1 MASSTKTE
9 NYQLNQYSAND
20 QPTWVGD
27 YSGDMLKIDTALGNA
42 AKRTGDKFNETETY
56 AVGNLCIKDDLLY
69 KFTAAKEAG
78 AWDETKVKA
87 TTIEA
92 EFEQLNGD
100 ITQLTEKREWTKV
113 SFIGAVDVTASV
125 PSDKCARVPSTAEE
139 ICVEITAKRNAST
152 TIKFSQ
158 YLKTPGAYN
167 GGYYN
172 SDKYYASYQIGYSNN
187 IIYLNKSW
195 LKVVDNG
202 TEYNNA
208 DTVKVDVYYR

>member
-9 NYQLNQYSAND
+9 NYQLNQYGAND

-100 ITQLTEKREWTKV
+100 IASLTEKQKV
-113 SFIGAVDVTASV
+113 IKEAFIKSETDINGNLYTGIRSSKIWILDAWSVDGCVNVGLTTESEYV
-125 PSDKCARVPSTAEE
+125 LHCSTWENWNRGLLD
-139 ICVEITAKRNAST
+139 ITVWYTYVER
-152 TIKFSQ
+152 
-158 YLKTPGAYN
+158 
-167 GGYYN
+167 
-172 SDKYYASYQIGYSNN
+172 
-187 IIYLNKSW
+187 
-195 LKVVDNG
+195 
-202 TEYNNA
+202 
-208 DTVKVDVYYR
+208 

>member
-9 NYQLNQYSAND
+9 NYQLNQYGAND

-27 YSGDMLKIDTALGNA
+27 YSGDMLKIDTALGNST
-42 AKRTGDKFNETETY
+42 KRTGDKFSEAKTY

-100 ITQLTEKREWTKV
+100 IAGLTENMPLFDIFSETYTSYTSGDRIVQVPKSNFKKIT
-113 SFIGAVDVTASV
+113 STNSIIGVFAYAGVEYDLKAYWD
-125 PSDKCARVPSTAEE
+125 SDYVKLLIKKTNE
-139 ICVEITAKRNAST
+139 I
-152 TIKFSQ
+152 
-158 YLKTPGAYN
+158 
-167 GGYYN
+167 
-172 SDKYYASYQIGYSNN
+172 NN
-187 IIYLNKSW
+187 IRVNIIVMFY
-195 LKVVDNG
+195 
-202 TEYNNA
+202 
-208 DTVKVDVYYR
+208 

>member
-27 YSGDMLKIDTALGNA
+27 YSGDMLKIDTALGNST
-42 AKRTGDKFNETETY
+42 KRTGDKFSEAKTY

-100 ITQLTEKREWTKV
+100 ITILAEKALKVRVTKSLTTEKWQ
-113 SFIGAVDVTASV
+113 D
-125 PSDKCARVPSTAEE
+125 
-139 ICVEITAKRNAST
+139 
-152 TIKFSQ
+152 
-158 YLKTPGAYN
+158 
-167 GGYYN
+167 
-172 SDKYYASYQIGYSNN
+172 SN
-187 IIYLNKSW
+187 
-195 LKVVDNG
+195 
-202 TEYNNA
+202 
-208 DTVKVDVYYR
+208 TVKSIDTGIDFTTGDIPVVCSRNSANSSNLTFTPCLKDNRWYISSNCSIPGGGGPDSILFIVLNF

>member
-9 NYQLNQYSAND
+9 NYQLNQYGAND

-100 ITQLTEKREWTKV
+100 ITTHKSSGDHDSRYALKDHNHDSVYSKTNHSHAWSAITGKPSSFTPASHTHDDRYYTESETNTKLN
-113 SFIGAVDVTASV
+113 TKL
-125 PSDKCARVPSTAEE
+125 DKSLIKKGTITTSTPNWVNPKLQTGDR
-139 ICVEITAKRNAST
+139 ILLS
-152 TIKFSQ
+152 
-158 YLKTPGAYN
+158 AYVL
-167 GGYYN
+167 
-172 SDKYYASYQIGYSNN
+172 SLIH
-187 IIYLNKSW
+187 I
-195 LKVVDNG
+195 
-202 TEYNNA
+202 
-208 DTVKVDVYYR
+208 

>member
-9 NYQLNQYSAND
+9 NYQLNQYGAND

-100 ITQLTEKREWTKV
+100 ITQLTEKIKITTHVTNTSLYEY
-113 SFIGAVDVTASV
+113 IGNAGKKTCPIACVYFDGDNGYCTGFSAETASYDDTSYV
-125 PSDKCARVPSTAEE
+125 AWFNKEH
-139 ICVEITAKRNAST
+139 
-152 TIKFSQ
+152 
-158 YLKTPGAYN
+158 GN
-167 GGYYN
+167 GVTFLVIWI
-172 SDKYYASYQIGYSNN
+172 Q
-187 IIYLNKSW
+187 L
-195 LKVVDNG
+195 
-202 TEYNNA
+202 
-208 DTVKVDVYYR
+208 

>member
-42 AKRTGDKFNETETY
+42 AKRTCDKFNETETY

-100 ITQLTEKREWTKV
+100 IASLTENLNNKSSIKWNSGVKPKEFTASRINQLTWDDTSGRIK
-113 SFIGAVDVTASV
+113 
-125 PSDKCARVPSTAEE
+125 
-139 ICVEITAKRNAST
+139 IT
-152 TIKFSQ
+152 
-158 YLKTPGAYN
+158 LDGKTVAYIPVV
-167 GGYYN
+167 YN
-172 SDKYYASYQIGYSNN
+172 
-187 IIYLNKSW
+187 
-195 LKVVDNG
+195 
-202 TEYNNA
+202 
-208 DTVKVDVYYR
+208 